1 MYDIDLYMCTHTH
14 THTHT
19 HAHTHTRTHTTH
31 THTQTRPIT
40 IVKETEITR
49 RAKRRDDA
57 YTIIYKYIRK
67 QRNTAPR
74 STLPRFS
81 SFSMQ
86 IYSRRNF
93 PNYIAGGIPLDSC
106 LTVR

>member
-1 MYDIDLYMCTHTH
+1 MYTHI
-14 THTHT
+14 
-19 HAHTHTRTHTTH
+19 
-31 THTQTRPIT
+31 QTRPIT

-49 RAKRRDDA
+49 RAKRRSDA
-57 YTIIYKYIRK
+57 YTIIYKYIRE